1 MKFLKRANTID
12 SNKKNILL
20 AKKKIKNKKSR
31 QIFMKQIENFD
42 KCNHYYQL
50 PKHQYKVGDFVFLK
64 KGTLLHGTYK
74 NLEGLKNIV
83 ENGLISSWFN
93 NGRHSKY
100 PSSVGLWNLKKDYYL
115 KDYINFYSG
124 GTICYKKMDGSKIN
138 TAVIP
143 YDEMPN
149 MINTI
154 DINVCGRWYMEQ
166 TKEAR
171 FLPSLVQNDVQVG
184 IIFHG
189 DNELVQELLK
199 GDILKL
205 DISDED
211 VRPFVNPYYYKKF
224 IIERKKKDDFF
235 TDRESAILFGIP
247 SCFIEGVLVGRKYE
261 NDDTILSEIKTILPN
276 VFICNLDGKVI
287 VESTK
292 KMNVHSPF
300 LLVFN
305 KKT

>member
-124 GTICYKKMDGSKIN
+124 GTIYYKKMDGSKIN

-189 DNELVQELLK
+189 DNELVLM
-199 GDILKL
+199 
-205 DISDED
+205 
-211 VRPFVNPYYYKKF
+211 
-224 IIERKKKDDFF
+224 II
-235 TDRESAILFGIP
+235 
-247 SCFIEGVLVGRKYE
+247 
-261 NDDTILSEIKTILPN
+261 
-276 VFICNLDGKVI
+276 
-287 VESTK
+287 
-292 KMNVHSPF
+292 
-300 LLVFN
+300 
-305 KKT
+305 

>member
-154 DINVCGRWYMEQ
+154 DINACGRWYMEQ

-276 VFICNLDGKVI
+276 AFICNLDGKVI
-287 VESTK
+287 VE
-292 KMNVHSPF
+292 
-300 LLVFN
+300 
-305 KKT
+305 

>member
-50 PKHQYKVGDFVFLK
+50 PKHQYKVGNFVFLT

-276 VFICNLDGKVI
+276 AFICNLDGKVI
-287 VESTK
+287 VE
-292 KMNVHSPF
+292 
-300 LLVFN
+300 
-305 KKT
+305 